1 MKPPRKAPSRR
12 QAPEALAAQTGG
24 RAIVTSLEVA
34 QAAGVS
40 RATVSRCFTGD
51 GLVRASTRDHVL
63 SVAAALGYS
72 PNLLARMLNKR
83 ESDIVAVLTA
93 DFRNPFQPALMEALT
108 EGLCTDGLIPLLLK
122 ASSVDERADRLIQ
135 LALSYRVSAII
146 ITVLSASPAVIK
158 RCIDSHVPVIFLNRL
173 VEDSAAICVA
183 TDSERGAS
191 RIAEVLVQGGNSRI
205 AMITGKTGTW
215 TNSMRR
221 SGFRRRLDEL
231 GFDVMAS
238 QPGEFTYD
246 GGLEAASSLL
256 ASYSRLDAIYACN
269 DAMAF
274 GALDAIR
281 RFPSRSVPD
290 DIAVIGFDD
299 VPLSAWGAYRLSTIR
314 QPIGSLI
321 EHVRYILRRDDKGLG
336 LAGETFLHEGC
347 FVQRATTKPVRLR
360 AGDIDL
366 SAAAEREEPVDATAE
381 ETQASGDRR
390 RAMGLS

>member
-12 QAPEALAAQTGG
+12 QAPEALAAQPGG

-34 QAAGVS
+34 RAAGVS

-183 TDSERGAS
+183 TNSERGAS
-191 RIAEVLVQGGNSRI
+191 RIAEVLVQGGKSRI

-256 ASYSRLDAIYACN
+256 ASYSELDAIYACN

-299 VPLSAWGAYRLSTIR
+299 VPLSAWGAYRLSTNSSANRVSDRTCPRHSPPGR
-314 QPIGSLI
+314 QGPRARRPDFPARRL
-321 EHVRYILRRDDKGLG
+321 LR
-336 LAGETFLHEGC
+336 
-347 FVQRATTKPVRLR
+347 P
-360 AGDIDL
+360 AGDHEAGSTEGGRYRSVRGRQSARSL
-366 SAAAEREEPVDATAE
+366 SMQRP
-381 ETQASGDRR
+381 RR
-390 RAMGLS
+390 RKRLTAACVRWG

>member
-1 MKPPRKAPSRR
+1 
-12 QAPEALAAQTGG
+12 
-24 RAIVTSLEVA
+24 
-34 QAAGVS
+34 
-40 RATVSRCFTGD
+40 
-51 GLVRASTRDHVL
+51 
-63 SVAAALGYS
+63 
-72 PNLLARMLNKR
+72 MLNKR

-93 DFRNPFQPALMEALT
+93 DFRNPFQPALIEALT

-122 ASSVDERADRLIQ
+122 ANSVDERADGLIQ

-146 ITVLSASPAVIK
+146 VTVLSASAAVIK
-158 RCIDSHVPVIFLNRL
+158 RCVDSHVPVLVLNRL
-173 VEDSAAICVA
+173 VEDTAAICVA

-191 RIAEVLVQGGNSRI
+191 RIAEVLVEGGKSRI
-205 AMITGKTGTW
+205 AMITGKTGSW

-246 GGLEAASSLL
+246 GGRDAAESLL
-256 ASYSRLDAIYACN
+256 TTYPRLDAIYACN

-281 RFPSRSVPD
+281 RLPSQSVPKD
-290 DIAVIGFDD
+290 VAVIGFDD
-299 VPLSAWGAYRLSTIR
+299 VPISAWGAYRLSTIR

-321 EHVRYILRRDDKGLG
+321 EHIRDILRRGDRGLG
-336 LAGETFLHEGC
+336 LAGQTFLHEGC
-347 FVQRATTKPVRLR
+347 FVQRATTNPVLLR

-366 SAAAEREEPVDATAE
+366 SAATERAVEKAPAAYGRLRT
-381 ETQASGDRR
+381 
-390 RAMGLS
+390 MG